1 MAKWIEVNGVKYK
14 LTRIDGTFVV
24 CKYGKP
30 RDLLSLSE
38 EEVVE
43 RILRDGI
50 PHRKINVP
58 IDYPEF
64 SF

>member
-1 MAKWIEVNGVKYK
+1 MNKWVEVNGEKYRLK
-14 LTRIDGTFVV
+14 RVDGSLLV
-24 CKYGKP
+24 CKFGKP
-30 RDLLSLSE
+30 LDLLSLSE

-43 RILRDGI
+43 RILRDGK
-50 PHRKINVP
+50 PHRKIKVP

>member
-1 MAKWIEVNGVKYK
+1 MAKWIQVNGEKYK
-14 LTRIDGTFVV
+14 LVRVDGSLIV
-24 CKYGKP
+24 CKFGKP

-43 RILRDGI
+43 RILRDGT
-50 PHRKINVP
+50 PHKKFKVP
-58 IDYPEF
+58 IDHPEF